1 MKKIFL
7 YLLFTVFIIMML
19 GEKVEAAQI
28 NTVQAVLY
36 TNNSTVIY
44 AGADL
49 TGTVVLPDVEEG
61 LPVKVTGVTDNGFF
75 QVDIAGIYYIPCS
88 GLAVSVEESKST
100 PIKNLNM
107 VDLSDTVIEAKYT
120 YREYIKEIVQLVNE
134 EREKV
139 GLNPLEYDDDL
150 SYAAT
155 RRSAENAYYD
165 NFSHTRPNGTSCL
178 TIFAE
183 YNMYYHR
190 AGENIAMRQKTPK
203 EVMEDWM
210 ESPGH
215 RMNIL
220 GKYTRIGIGVASDE
234 KGQLYWTQLFYA

>member
-1 MKKIFL
+1 ML
-7 YLLFTVFIIMML
+7 YAVLIIIAS
-19 GEKVEAAQI
+19 GEKVEAANI
-28 NTVQAVLY
+28 SNIQAVLY
-36 TNNSTVIY
+36 TNTSTVIY

-49 TGTVVLPDVEEG
+49 TGAVVLPDVEVG

-88 GLAVSVEESKST
+88 GLEVSVKAINLST
-100 PIKNLNM
+100 LQNRG
-107 VDLSDTVIEAKYT
+107 VDLSDAVISAKYT
-120 YREYIKEIVQLVNE
+120 YTDYIREVVKLVNE
-134 EREKV
+134 EREKA
-139 GLNPLEYDDDL
+139 GLNLLEYDEDL
-150 SYAAT
+150 AYAAT
-155 RRSAENAYYD
+155 RRSVENAYYN

-183 YNMYYHR
+183 YNVYYHR
-190 AGENIAMRQKTPK
+190 AGENIAMRQKTPE

-220 GKYTRIGIGVASDE
+220 GKYTRIGIGVAADE